1 MNCLPLAFF
10 ENVSSMV
17 DRKTLQYL
25 QNLSG
30 NWSDIS
36 ETHNSRR
43 LELKV
48 NIFVD
53 EWVIRGLSDPA
64 AEVRKFEAILRQRFT
79 QQINATHSKLGCGEQ
94 FIHKN
99 WLQGSLKS
107 DFRFNGPI
115 SFNVEDLSQYCA
127 EHNFDCHRPDRFT
140 VVWTAKH
147 EIPEHKSLQLD
158 CLTKFENTSY
168 AGGFSLGEIHP
179 LHVLENRKTPF
190 GKSFC

>member
-1 MNCLPLAFF
+1 
-10 ENVSSMV
+10 MV

-79 QQINATHSKLGCGEQ
+79 QQINATHSKLGCGEHVCQ
-94 FIHKN
+94 HEHGTLF
-99 WLQGSLKS
+99 SSFRKS
-107 DFRFNGPI
+107 SVADPRI
-115 SFNVEDLSQYCA
+115 
-127 EHNFDCHRPDRFT
+127 
-140 VVWTAKH
+140 
-147 EIPEHKSLQLD
+147 LD
-158 CLTKFENTSY
+158 
-168 AGGFSLGEIHP
+168 
-179 LHVLENRKTPF
+179 
-190 GKSFC
+190 